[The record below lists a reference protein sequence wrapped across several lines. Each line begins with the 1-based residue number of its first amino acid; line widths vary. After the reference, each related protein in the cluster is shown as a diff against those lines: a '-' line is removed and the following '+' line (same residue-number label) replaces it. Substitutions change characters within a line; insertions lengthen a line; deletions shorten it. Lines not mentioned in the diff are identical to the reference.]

1 MTVDHRD
8 ILESVERM
16 HPNDYPAKT
25 GALRAILTSVLIS
38 VRVRD
43 PEMYQEIV
51 EFEMCIQDRMK
62 ARKELGEQ

>member
-16 HPNDYPAKT
+16 HPNNYPAQA

-51 EFEMCIQDRMK
+51 EFEVRCEERMK
-62 ARKELGEQ
+62 ALL